1 MATLEER
8 LEALESEA
16 DGWLIAPG
24 IAWHLAV
31 LAVLMACAPFLLLS
45 LMTDRDLRIGCSNN

>member
-1 MATLEER
+1 
-8 LEALESEA
+8 
-16 DGWLIAPG
+16 
-24 IAWHLAV
+24 